1 MPQKGNTNPSPQ
13 DFHERTSILNLIVI
27 LFVRRLVLGQFLWS
41 GFNVDRVT
49 RGKPGPA
56 GIGGVLHNSKGAI
69 LLMFYKNVGVR
80 DSNEAEV
87 FAIREALQIYSNHYH
102 ERLVAKSDSS
112 NIATRSVRIK
122 VMELPVLP

>member
-1 MPQKGNTNPSPQ
+1 M
-13 DFHERTSILNLIVI
+13 
-27 LFVRRLVLGQFLWS
+27 
-41 GFNVDRVT
+41 T

-56 GIGGVLHNSKGAI
+56 GIGEVLHNSKGEI

-102 ERLVAKSDSS
+102 KRLVAKSDLS
-112 NIATRSVRIK
+112 NIVSMSVRIK